1 VTGAEVT
8 GAEVTGAEVTAA
20 ALLAVT
26 SVATIPG
33 TDRHTGAYASE
44 VAETWQVLATAGLR
58 VDLVSVRGGAVPLE
72 AVNPANPAQ
81 RALLDDP
88 RMAQVLADAPR
99 PAAVRPADYQL
110 VLLIGGHGA
119 VWDLPADADLAAL
132 VSGVYESGGVVAS
145 VCHGAAG
152 LLEVVDTGGRRL
164 IEGRRIAAF
173 TNDEER
179 AVGMVSVV
187 PFLLADE
194 LVARGAVHD
203 AAPSFLPY
211 VVVDGR
217 LVTGQNP
224 ASAAGVARSALAVRL
239 APVNR

>member
-1 VTGAEVT
+1 M
-8 GAEVTGAEVTAA
+8 TAA
-20 ALLAVT
+20 ALLVLT
-26 SVATIPG
+26 SVHTIPG

-44 VAETWQVLATAGLR
+44 VAETWEVFASAGLA

-72 AVNPANPAQ
+72 AVNRADPAQ

-88 RMAQVLADAPR
+88 RMAGLLESSPR
-99 PAAVRPADYQL
+99 PAAVRAGDYQI
-110 VLLIGGHGA
+110 VLLVGGHGA
-119 VWDLPADADLAAL
+119 VWDLPSDPDLATL
-132 VSGVYESGGVVAS
+132 VGKVHAAGGVVGS

-152 LLEVVDTGGRRL
+152 LLEVAGPAGGRL

-194 LVARGAVHD
+194 LTARGAVHD
-203 AAPSFLPY
+203 AAPSFLPH
-211 VVVDGR
+211 VVVDGN

-224 ASAAGVARSALAVRL
+224 ASAAGVARCAVEAAHRSFGV
-239 APVNR
+239 ARR